1 MKPLQMAATL
11 NTKPEE
17 KELTEAE
24 LADAAAKQA
33 YMEDSNTDDEDAK
46 RAAMF
51 VELGIAEDAGAV
63 VTRDVAPHAVV
74 VGNPARRVAWACRC
88 GEVLPSSG
96 VCARCGDVY
105 ELSADAC
112 RWVSG
117 RD

>member
-1 MKPLQMAATL
+1 MIQLAISYGVTNTVNAFAPTPTAGALRNNDITSAIMKPLQMAATL

-51 VELGIAEDAGAV
+51 VELGIAED
-63 VTRDVAPHAVV
+63 
-74 VGNPARRVAWACRC
+74 
-88 GEVLPSSG
+88 
-96 VCARCGDVY
+96 
-105 ELSADAC
+105 ELALGIDPVKLVKYAKT
-112 RWVSG
+112 
-117 RD
+117 